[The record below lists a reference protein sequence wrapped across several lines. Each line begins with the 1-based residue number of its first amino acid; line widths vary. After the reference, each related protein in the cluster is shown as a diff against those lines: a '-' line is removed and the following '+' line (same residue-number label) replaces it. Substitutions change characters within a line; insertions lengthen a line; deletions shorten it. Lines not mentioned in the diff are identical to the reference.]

1 MTEAGDADTLQALMA
16 EDAVPLKGQVRDM
29 VCFHMAVWVL
39 QELANKPFKSVIL
52 SSPGCLFV
60 KCGSV
65 YGGQGDPVYFKC
77 PVVFHQC

>member
-1 MTEAGDADTLQALMA
+1 MTEAGDADALRAFMA
-16 EDAVPLKGQVRDM
+16 EDAVPLEGQVGEVMCSRLG
-29 VCFHMAVWVL
+29 VWVL